1 MDSGFKIQKTNFG
14 VRIRILKITSVP
26 IFRQN
31 GQIWLFGPNLPKKK
45 KLKLEIHRT
54 NVDIQIYPKRKLRFE
69 IQKTNV
75 AIRISILEM
84 PCVPSSDKTDNFDFL
99 GPNLPQNG
107 FWCQN
112 FKNISLVLKSASLRY
127 YVHQFS
133 NKTNNFEFLGPNLPK
148 K

>member
-1 MDSGFKIQKTNFG
+1 MDSGFEIQKTNLG
-14 VRIRILKITSVP
+14 IRIRILKITSMP

-45 KLKLEIHRT
+45 LELEIHRT
-54 NVDIQIYPKRKLRFE
+54 NVDIQIYPKRKLGFE

-84 PCVPSSDKTDNFDFL
+84 PYVPSSDKTDNFDFL
-99 GPNLPQNG
+99 GPNLPQNE

-112 FKNISLVLKSASLRY
+112 FKNLSLVLKSASLRY

-133 NKTNNFEFLGPNLPK
+133 SKTNNFDFLGPNLLK
-148 K
+148 S